1 MKKELLLYNQKRENY
16 YKHKKLLI
24 NDFINMEY
32 SRNIT
37 IIENAYKKFRQEKMQ
52 RAQATTASKAVYD
65 QKKRPSKDTRRHPLL
80 PEISELNLNKPIL
93 PPPDFDSGKKEEYFP
108 KLRLKVSSSEKQEVD
123 NLVDDFFE
131 PQEKPI
137 RKQSLTAGGGDSS
150 IWYINPDN
158 LEVSIQGPVNRMSR
172 SESVNLT
179 PKNELDA
186 DLYKPEELN
195 TLNIQ
200 ARKKYSEGPES
211 MRSQSIRQSL
221 PGIPDEDK
229 KSKEKRKVIL
239 RRLMYFDKQSNKF
252 FVKNPSIS
260 T

>member
-1 MKKELLLYNQKRENY
+1 M
-16 YKHKKLLI
+16 LI

-52 RAQATTASKAVYD
+52 RAQAGTASKTVYD
-65 QKKRPSKDTRRHPLL
+65 QKKRPSKDTRRHTLL
-80 PEISELNLNKPIL
+80 PEISEFNKALL
-93 PPPDFDSGKKEEYFP
+93 PPPDFDTGKKEEYFP

-131 PQEKPI
+131 PQEIPI

-158 LEVSIQGPVNRMSR
+158 LELSIQGPVNRMSR

-229 KSKEKRKVIL
+229 KSKDKRKVIL
-239 RRLMYFDKQSNKF
+239 RRLMYFDKQSNQIFCEKTSNF
-252 FVKNPSIS
+252 PNSESIKRDPKGICSIS
-260 T
+260 RICI